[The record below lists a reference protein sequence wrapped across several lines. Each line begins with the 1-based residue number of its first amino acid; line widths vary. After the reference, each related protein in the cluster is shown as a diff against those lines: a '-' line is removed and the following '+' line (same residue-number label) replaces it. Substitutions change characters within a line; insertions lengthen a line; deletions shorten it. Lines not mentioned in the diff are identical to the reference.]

1 MKTFRDILR
10 WWQSLSPAAKVIC
23 TIAMLA
29 VIAALGAAMQQGYSA
44 AAMPGPSLPGDD
56 ATATEPSPKSI
67 LSFPLPGT
75 RQRKEVEIAQ
85 RLESALSRYDYIASA
100 RALFATSLTKDAS
113 PGSPHLMLQLQ
124 LDHSST
130 PPQDW
135 VKNLVILVRH
145 TVPDVEPANLLIT
158 DTSGTMLF
166 SEGRPVRLP
175 QHPAAAGPLPASL
188 DSTAVPLSTH
198 WLTASALTAI
208 CALLTVAVFWA
219 LRRRAEKRR
228 AVVAHSIQADPSPAD
243 QPLQFMSELTAPQ
256 IAALLRRER
265 PQVAAI
271 VLKHVPDEVI
281 AGQARQTLHLAADGP
296 AEATRPPRHE
306 TLLALAEAL
315 RVKAMAGQDGPGGQ
329 PTVPILHGDSQ
340 GD

>member
-10 WWQSLSPAAKVIC
+10 WWQLLSPAAKVIC

-44 AAMPGPSLPGDD
+44 AARTGPSLPGDD

-166 SEGRPVRLP
+166 SEGHVVQPP
-175 QHPAAAGPLPASL
+175 QHPAAGPLPTSRSSSAL
-188 DSTAVPLSTH
+188 PLSGR

-208 CALLTVAVFWA
+208 CALLTLAVFWA
-219 LRRRAEKRR
+219 LRRRTEKNR
-228 AVVAHSIQADPSPAD
+228 AVVAHPTQADPSPAD

-265 PQVAAI
+265 PEVAGL
-271 VLKHVPDEVI
+271 VLAHVPDEVI
-281 AGQARQTLHLAADGP
+281 AGQARQTLHLAADAP